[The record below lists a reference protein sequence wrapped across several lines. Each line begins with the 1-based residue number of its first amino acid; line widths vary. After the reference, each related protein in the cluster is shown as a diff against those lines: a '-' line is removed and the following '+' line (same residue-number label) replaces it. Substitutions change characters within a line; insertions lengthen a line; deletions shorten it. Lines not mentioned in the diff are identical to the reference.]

1 MKYTEENLQYY
12 GFRELVELVLFLQKK
27 LNALKEQDYKR
38 LKELEQDYIQYEDD
52 KQDIS
57 LNYFDCKDFIIEI
70 LDSEFI
76 TIDLDK
82 FKKVVKDYYTKCK
95 NIEV

>member
-1 MKYTEENLQYY
+1 MIKTYNLKDYD
-12 GFRELVELVLFLQKK
+12 RLLFSK
-27 LNALKEQDYKR
+27 QDYALRTYK
-38 LKELEQDYIQYEDD
+38 KA
-52 KQDIS
+52 IS
-57 LNYFDCKDFIIEI
+57 LNYFDCKNFIIEI

-82 FKKVVKDYYTKCK
+82 FKKVVKDYYTECK